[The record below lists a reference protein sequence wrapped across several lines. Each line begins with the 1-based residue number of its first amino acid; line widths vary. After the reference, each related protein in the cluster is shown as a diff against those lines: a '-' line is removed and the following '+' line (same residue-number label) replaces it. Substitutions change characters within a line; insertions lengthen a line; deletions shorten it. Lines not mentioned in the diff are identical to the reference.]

1 MSAWASKII
10 ILALSAIS
18 IIILIIIDGTITD
31 IGLGI
36 VALLIA
42 NGAILSYKAI
52 AIVIF
57 NFLASTF
64 TASMAL
70 FRCIIIPY
78 NTWTLIFVC
87 GGLFSTKERRPFVEK
102 IITGATFT
110 FIRHCQAR
118 SLCVVHLAISAVF
131 TVRMRFTNDS
141 FGSILVFSLL
151 ELRVCYE
158 VVRSDYTI

>member
-1 MSAWASKII
+1 M
-10 ILALSAIS
+10 ALSAIS
-18 IIILIIIDGTITD
+18 IIILIIIGGTIID
-31 IGLGI
+31 IGLDI

-42 NGAILSYKAI
+42 NGATLSHMTI

-57 NFLASTF
+57 NFLAATF
-64 TASMAL
+64 AASMAL

-87 GGLFSTKERRPFVEK
+87 GGLFATKERRPFVEK

-118 SLCVVHLAISAVF
+118 SLCVVHLAISAVL
-131 TVRMRFTNDS
+131 TVGMRFADDS
-141 FGSILVFSLL
+141 FRSILVFSLL